1 MMFNTIANYH
11 SWNKRWGEIQMKQCK
26 NCKYFY
32 TENWGYPRCKKGK
45 DINNHKY
52 YLSYSEYAL
61 LSLGKIG
68 CCPHYKQNIW
78 IRIIKINSNSYII
91 A

>member
-1 MMFNTIANYH
+1 
-11 SWNKRWGEIQMKQCK
+11 MKQCK

-68 CCPHYKQNIW
+68 CCPHYKQNI
-78 IRIIKINSNSYII
+78 
-91 A
+91 